1 MFAML
6 FGGKHTPSTQAD
18 KKNAWKRTPPKATV
32 ISARRIAH
40 ALRGKSLSIPGK
52 GCTIHAIGFTITFS
66 VHPVVV
72 GGDVTARIKPGRG
85 MKLPAHIGILKL
97 TEHNGSVTKS
107 FGGSGEAVINGVI
120 KGTYKLSL
128 T

>member
-1 MFAML
+1 MFAIL
-6 FGGKHTPSTQAD
+6 FGDRS
-18 KKNAWKRTPPKATV
+18 KRSLKRAKPKAAV
-32 ISARRIAH
+32 ISVKGIAT
-40 ALRGKSLSIPGK
+40 ALRGKTLTIPSN

-72 GGDVTARIKPGRG
+72 GGDVTAQIKPGHG

-107 FGGSGEAVINGVI
+107 FGGSGEAVINGVL

>member
-6 FGGKHTPSTQAD
+6 FGRKRTSSTRVD
-18 KKNAWKRTPPKATV
+18 KKNIWKRTPPKVTV
-32 ISARRIAH
+32 ISARSIAR
-40 ALRGKSLSIPGK
+40 ALQGKILVVPSK
-52 GCTIHAIGFTITFS
+52 RYTIHAVGFTISIS

-72 GGDVTARIKPGRG
+72 GGDVTVQITPGRG
-85 MKLPAHIGILKL
+85 MKLPVRIGTLKL